1 MPNYDFLW
9 RNPMPNTMFDLLE
22 KGAILEAGRLK
33 RASKISLS
41 APTAKT
47 RGKKTSWTGAYKT
60 YNLEMVLL
68 HDKNEVEISCSC
80 PDWFAAGGAQ
90 EQEGSLNTRPC
101 KHLLAFAEKCII
113 PPQNAV
119 DFSRP
124 VDVRPLTKA
133 KKSASAKSN
142 TASAALPFG
151 EQVSDEI
158 GLAITNLSFD
168 IEELLLDGQ
177 VPLVIGPTGCGKTSA
192 HRMIALRNKQSLV
205 ESAGAASYSDADMV
219 GIVHV
224 NGDPFPGPI
233 ADAFSAA
240 REMDEN
246 VLLFLDEFTRFNARA
261 QEALMRPLLPIAA
274 DAAQAMGIDTQ
285 VPVRITSAPFWGTE
299 WGPAEKIQ
307 MSLACNP
314 WGTTIDPALIR
325 RTTPVFAGFPDDLAE
340 LFSDK
345 VGQAIKASW
354 SAVEDGRWPLPIEY
368 QALAKAK
375 SPDDA
380 SIFRAYS
387 HRLRA
392 IDPAA
397 ADGFTATL
405 QSLGF

>member
-1 MPNYDFLW
+1 
-9 RNPMPNTMFDLLE
+9 MPNTMFDLLE

-41 APTAKT
+41 APIAKT

-60 YNLEMVLL
+60 YNLEMILL
-68 HDKNEVEISCSC
+68 QDKNEVEISCSC

-101 KHLLAFAEKCII
+101 KHLLAFAEKCVI

-119 DFSRP
+119 DLSRP

-133 KKSASAKSN
+133 KKSANANKSN
-142 TASAALPFG
+142 TGTAVLPFG

-240 REMDEN
+240 REMGEN

-261 QEALMRPLLPIAA
+261 QEALMRPLLPVAA

>member
-1 MPNYDFLW
+1 
-9 RNPMPNTMFDLLE
+9 MPNTMFDLLE

-68 HDKNEVEISCSC
+68 QDKNEVEISCSC

-90 EQEGSLNTRPC
+90 EKEGSLNTRPC
-101 KHLLAFAEKCII
+101 KHLLAFAEKCVI

-119 DFSRP
+119 DLSRP
-124 VDVRPLTKA
+124 VDVHPLTKG
-133 KKSASAKSN
+133 KKSASTKSN
-142 TASAALPFG
+142 TTSATLPFG

-240 REMDEN
+240 REMGEN

-380 SIFRAYS
+380 SIFRSYS

>member
-1 MPNYDFLW
+1 
-9 RNPMPNTMFDLLE
+9 MPNTMFDLLE

-33 RASKISLS
+33 RASKLSLS

-60 YNLEMVLL
+60 YNLEVVLL

-90 EQEGSLNTRPC
+90 EKEGGLNTRPC
-101 KHLLAFAEKCII
+101 KHLLAFADKCVI
-113 PPQNAV
+113 PPRFTV
-119 DFSRP
+119 DFLAP

-133 KKSASAKSN
+133 KKSASTKRN
-142 TASAALPFG
+142 TTSAALPFG

-158 GLAITNLSFD
+158 GVAITNLSFD

-240 REMDEN
+240 REMGEN

-380 SIFRAYS
+380 SIFRSYS
-387 HRLRA
+387 YRLRA

>member
-1 MPNYDFLW
+1 
-9 RNPMPNTMFDLLE
+9 MPNTMFDLLE

-101 KHLLAFAEKCII
+101 KHLLAFAEKCVI

-240 REMDEN
+240 REMGEN

-261 QEALMRPLLPIAA
+261 QEALMRPLLPVAA

>member
-1 MPNYDFLW
+1 
-9 RNPMPNTMFDLLE
+9 MPNTMFDLLE
-22 KGAILEAGRLK
+22 KGAILESGRLK
-33 RASKISLS
+33 RASKLSLS

-47 RGKKTSWTGAYKT
+47 RGKKTFWTGAYKT
-60 YNLEMVLL
+60 YNLEFVLR
-68 HDKNEVEISCSC
+68 HDKNEVEIACSC

-90 EQEGSLNTRPC
+90 EHEGSLNTRPC
-101 KHLLAFAEKCII
+101 KHLLAFAEKCVI
-113 PPQNAV
+113 PPQNSV
-119 DFSRP
+119 DLSRP
-124 VDVRPLTKA
+124 VDVRPLTKGKKPTGA
-133 KKSASAKSN
+133 KKN
-142 TASAALPFG
+142 TISAALPFG

-240 REMDEN
+240 REMGEN

-274 DAAQAMGIDTQ
+274 DAAQAMGIDTK

-325 RTTPVFAGFPDDLAE
+325 RTNPVFASFPDDLAE

-397 ADGFTATL
+397 ADGFSATL

>member
-1 MPNYDFLW
+1 
-9 RNPMPNTMFDLLE
+9 MPNTIFDLLK
-22 KGAILEAGRLK
+22 KGAILESGRLK
-33 RASKISLS
+33 RASKLSLS

-60 YNLEMVLL
+60 YNLEFILH
-68 HDKNEVEISCSC
+68 HDKNEVEIACSC

-90 EQEGSLNTRPC
+90 ESEGSLNTRPC
-101 KHLLAFAEKCII
+101 KHLLAFADKCVI
-113 PPQNAV
+113 PPRFSV
-119 DFSRP
+119 DFLAP
-124 VDVRPLTKA
+124 VDIRPLTKGKKSTGA
-133 KKSASAKSN
+133 KKN
-142 TASAALPFG
+142 TTSTALPFG

-158 GLAITNLSFD
+158 GLAITNLSCD
-168 IEELLLDGQ
+168 IEEILLDGQ

-224 NGDPFPGPI
+224 NGDPFPGPL

-240 REMDEN
+240 REMDES

-274 DAAQAMGIDTQ
+274 DAAQAMGIDTD

-368 QALAKAK
+368 QALAKAN